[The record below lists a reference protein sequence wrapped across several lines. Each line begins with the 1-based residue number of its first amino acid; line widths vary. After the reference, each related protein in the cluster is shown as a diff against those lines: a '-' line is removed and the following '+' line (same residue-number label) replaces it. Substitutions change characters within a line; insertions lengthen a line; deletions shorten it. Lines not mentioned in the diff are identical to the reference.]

1 MYVQSEASFKLPKK
15 ELLDLIR
22 KPGAL
27 ELYHP
32 FCKKNEVITW
42 PGSNSMDKVL
52 YFSGLEYTR
61 EIFNWHK
68 NGYDLRIGAKR
79 RDTIVNWIVS
89 EKGGISTLKVRV
101 NPSLPY
107 KNPLIKWLAWNLY
120 VKHKL
125 QSYIESVMMG
135 FKYYL
140 DNKKRVEANQF
151 GKHSWFS

>member
-1 MYVQSEASFKLPKK
+1 MYVQSKASFKLPKK
-15 ELLDLIR
+15 ELLDLVR

-32 FCKKNEVITW
+32 FCKKNEVIAW

-61 EIFNWHK
+61 EIYNWHE

-89 EKGGISTLKVRV
+89 EEGGISTLTVRV

-125 QSYIESVMMG
+125 QSYIESVVMG

-151 GKHSWFS
+151 GKHTWYS

>member
-15 ELLDLIR
+15 ELLDLVR

-32 FCKKNEVITW
+32 FCKKNEVIAW

-61 EIFNWHK
+61 EIYNWHE

-79 RDTIVNWIVS
+79 RDTIVNWIKTMEVVLLYFS
-89 EKGGISTLKVRV
+89 EKGQTKT
-101 NPSLPY
+101 
-107 KNPLIKWLAWNLY
+107 KNIFVVLFHLMLHQTA
-120 VKHKL
+120 
-125 QSYIESVMMG
+125 
-135 FKYYL
+135 
-140 DNKKRVEANQF
+140 
-151 GKHSWFS
+151 

>member
-1 MYVQSEASFKLPKK
+1 
-15 ELLDLIR
+15 
-22 KPGAL
+22 
-27 ELYHP
+27 
-32 FCKKNEVITW
+32 
-42 PGSNSMDKVL
+42 MDKVL

-61 EIFNWHK
+61 EIFNWHE

-89 EKGGISTLKVRV
+89 EKEGVSTLKVRV

-125 QSYIESVMMG
+125 QSYIESVVMG

>member
-15 ELLDLIR
+15 ELLDLVR

-32 FCKKNEVITW
+32 FCKKNEVIAW

-61 EIFNWHK
+61 EIFNWHE

-79 RDTIVNWIVS
+79 RDTVVNWIVS

-107 KNPLIKWLAWNLY
+107 KNPLIKW
-120 VKHKL
+120 
-125 QSYIESVMMG
+125 
-135 FKYYL
+135 
-140 DNKKRVEANQF
+140 
-151 GKHSWFS
+151 